1 MIFLSAN
8 NSSPVPSCTSKADE
22 LWCSCRLSAAETC
35 WRRGADRHGEAM
47 LEQTDSVSHLK
58 TQVSMLEP
66 KMLLI
71 HFGLKTHHSVS
82 KYRASSL
89 SKHFVEQEHKSP
101 TATLHI
107 WRVCPQRR
115 TFSSPTYI
123 GNNLGLCVLLKSTST
138 RGQEEPDPTTIF
150 LFNLSPASAQLY
162 GSTTLKSLQRHF
174 KTLSKHP
181 LVCIIV
187 TSTIPVKLL
196 LILPFRTILDLR
208 DPFSLTD
215 PQTEATCSSFQKH
228 CQCLLYV
235 ADSIDSFETYFLI

>member
-107 WRVCPQRR
+107 WRVCPKRR

-123 GNNLGLCVLLKSTST
+123 GNNLGLW
-138 RGQEEPDPTTIF
+138 
-150 LFNLSPASAQLY
+150 A
-162 GSTTLKSLQRHF
+162 
-174 KTLSKHP
+174 
-181 LVCIIV
+181 
-187 TSTIPVKLL
+187 
-196 LILPFRTILDLR
+196 
-208 DPFSLTD
+208 
-215 PQTEATCSSFQKH
+215 CSRAHQHVDRRNQIQPPSF
-228 CQCLLYV
+228 CSICLLRV
-235 ADSIDSFETYFLI
+235 PNFMAVQH